1 MARSK
6 NQAKRGGSKSKG
18 SKGRGLPVL
27 SRMLSEMISS
37 PSSKGSRAGA
47 GARGRKW
54 SKGRLVS
61 TPLAAGAAGLKGDGT
76 AIDAPAKAQGK
87 RRGFRS
93 KAELVATIR
102 EAAGVP
108 LSSGRRVTDP
118 RLPAAG
124 STILKTYKG
133 RELSVLVGPSS
144 FTFEGREYPSLSK
157 IAREVIGGQQ
167 VNGFAFFGLVK
178 KAPAVGSAK

>member
-6 NQAKRGGSKSKG
+6 KQAKRGGLKA
-18 SKGRGLPVL
+18 
-27 SRMLSEMISS
+27 
-37 PSSKGSRAGA
+37 KGSRASVVSHRREGVGRALADRAA
-47 GARGRKW
+47 GKRLGRKTRCW
-54 SKGRLVS
+54 VGGRLVAMKGEAF
-61 TPLAAGAAGLKGDGT
+61 PLACE
-76 AIDAPAKAQGK
+76 APTGIVKQP
-87 RRGFRS
+87 
-93 KAELVATIR
+93 VVI
-102 EAAGVP
+102 
-108 LSSGRRVTDP
+108 SSGRRVTDP

-178 KAPAVGSAK
+178 KAPAVESAK